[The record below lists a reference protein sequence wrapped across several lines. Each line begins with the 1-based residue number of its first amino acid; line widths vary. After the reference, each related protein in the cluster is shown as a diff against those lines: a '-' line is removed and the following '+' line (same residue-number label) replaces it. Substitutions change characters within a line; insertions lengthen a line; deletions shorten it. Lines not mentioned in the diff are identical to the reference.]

1 MTTVNELLMKIL
13 PSDIKAD
20 LLTLFHKSPGVIDTM
35 DGVAWRIGL
44 QGKDIEKDVKELVE
58 IGLLKVKRFS
68 KNDVISFQRSRDMEV
83 QQILSHR
90 FKEPT

>member
-1 MTTVNELLMKIL
+1 LTAVNELWMKIL
-13 PSDIKAD
+13 PSEIKAD
-20 LLTLFHKSPGVIDTM
+20 LLTLFHKSPGIIDTM

-68 KNDVISFQRSRDMEV
+68 KNEVIFFEHSRDMEV

-90 FKEPT
+90 LKEPT

>member
-1 MTTVNELLMKIL
+1 MTTVDELLMKIL
-13 PSDIKAD
+13 DSDIKAD
-20 LLTLFHKSPGVIDTM
+20 LLTLFYKSPGVIDTM

-68 KNDVISFQRSRDMEV
+68 KNEVIFFQRSRDMEV
-83 QQILSHR
+83 QQILSDR

>member
-1 MTTVNELLMKIL
+1 MLMKIL
-13 PSDIKAD
+13 DSDIKAD
-20 LLTLFHKSPGVIDTM
+20 LLTLFYKSPGVIDTM

-44 QGKDIEKDVKELVE
+44 QGKDIEKDVRELVE

-68 KNDVISFQRSRDMEV
+68 KNEVIFFQRSRDMEV
-83 QQILSHR
+83 QQILLNR

>member
-1 MTTVNELLMKIL
+1 MKIL
-13 PSDIKAD
+13 DSDIKAD
-20 LLTLFHKSPGVIDTM
+20 LLTLFYKSPGVIDTM

-58 IGLLKVKRFS
+58 SGLLKVKRFS
-68 KNDVISFQRSRDMEV
+68 KNEVIFFQRSRDMEV
-83 QQILSHR
+83 QQILSNR

>member
-1 MTTVNELLMKIL
+1 LTTVDELLMKIL
-13 PSDIKAD
+13 DSDIKAD
-20 LLTLFHKSPGVIDTM
+20 LLTLFYKSPGVIDTM

-68 KNDVISFQRSRDMEV
+68 KNEVIFFQRSRDMEV
-83 QQILSHR
+83 QQILSDR

>member
-1 MTTVNELLMKIL
+1 
-13 PSDIKAD
+13 
-20 LLTLFHKSPGVIDTM
+20 M

-44 QGKDIEKDVKELVE
+44 QGKDIENDVKELVE

-68 KNDVISFQRSRDMEV
+68 KNEVIFFQRSRDMEV
-83 QQILSHR
+83 QQILSDR

>member
-1 MTTVNELLMKIL
+1 LTTVDELLMKIL
-13 PSDIKAD
+13 DSDIKAD
-20 LLTLFHKSPGVIDTM
+20 LLTLFYKSPGVIDTM

-44 QGKDIEKDVKELVE
+44 QGKDIENDVKELVE

-68 KNDVISFQRSRDMEV
+68 KNEVIFFQRSRDMEV
-83 QQILSHR
+83 QQILSDR

>member
-1 MTTVNELLMKIL
+1 MKIL
-13 PSDIKAD
+13 DSDIKSD
-20 LLTLFHKSPGVIDTM
+20 LLTLFYNSPGVIDTM

-68 KNDVISFQRSRDMEV
+68 KNEVIFYQRSRDMEI

>member
-1 MTTVNELLMKIL
+1 MTTVDELLMKIL
-13 PSDIKAD
+13 DSDIKAD
-20 LLTLFHKSPGVIDTM
+20 LLTLFYKSPGVIDTM

-44 QGKDIEKDVKELVE
+44 QGKDIENDVKELVE

-68 KNDVISFQRSRDMEV
+68 KNEVIFFQRSRDMEV
-83 QQILSHR
+83 QQILSDR

>member
-1 MTTVNELLMKIL
+1 MKIL
-13 PSDIKAD
+13 DSDIKAD
-20 LLTLFHKSPGVIDTM
+20 LLTLFYKSPGVIDTM

-44 QGKDIEKDVKELVE
+44 QGKDIENDVKELVE

-68 KNDVISFQRSRDMEV
+68 KNEVIFFQRSRDMEV
-83 QQILSHR
+83 QQILSDR